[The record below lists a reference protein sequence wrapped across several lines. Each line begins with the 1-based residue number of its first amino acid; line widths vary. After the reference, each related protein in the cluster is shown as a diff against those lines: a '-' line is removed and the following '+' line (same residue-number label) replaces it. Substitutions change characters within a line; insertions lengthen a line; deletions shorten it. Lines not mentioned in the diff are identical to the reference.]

1 MTIQQ
6 VKTYKSAISIPGKM
20 NLPCV
25 LRNDRKIH
33 TCFSDMRNKKY
44 KDQKTK
50 EIVSTFCAVLNS
62 QGGRVTFELRSGST
76 SDVQNLKRA
85 IEQQLSDL
93 LGFSAMRD
101 HINLV
106 SSKTEE
112 LMYIVDGV
120 YSLCTMSYNLYVPS
134 EKNILTVLP
143 KTPIA
148 EITEEILSPE
158 KLIVEEEKLV
168 KIGTHH
174 KQFVIEQNISD
185 QLQESK
191 EVQLKCLKAEKS
203 KRLTLGDRMTN
214 EANKFAKY
222 VSGFAMKHGGHIYYG
237 VNDDGVV
244 KGEFVKDKERIIE
257 KVSKAINKTLWP
269 SECDGPKKTKHW
281 EIFFEPVNDVSGH
294 VVASTFVIVIYIARC
309 TGGVFTKQPESY
321 HIIQG
326 EVKKI
331 DFKEWIEIVLHL
343 QKTTCPKPLARS
355 QWSSEKRKTE
365 YTLMEKMIN
374 LKNSGNQEK
383 FECFVNKVEK
393 TPQNELAILSQ
404 RTAYACRRNDL
415 VEAEMF
421 IQE

>member
-33 TCFSDMRNKKY
+33 ICFSDMRNKKY

-185 QLQESK
+185 QPVACWPLFG
-191 EVQLKCLKAEKS
+191 
-203 KRLTLGDRMTN
+203 R
-214 EANKFAKY
+214 
-222 VSGFAMKHGGHIYYG
+222 GG
-237 VNDDGVV
+237 
-244 KGEFVKDKERIIE
+244 
-257 KVSKAINKTLWP
+257 
-269 SECDGPKKTKHW
+269 
-281 EIFFEPVNDVSGH
+281 
-294 VVASTFVIVIYIARC
+294 
-309 TGGVFTKQPESY
+309 Q
-321 HIIQG
+321 
-326 EVKKI
+326 
-331 DFKEWIEIVLHL
+331 
-343 QKTTCPKPLARS
+343 
-355 QWSSEKRKTE
+355 
-365 YTLMEKMIN
+365 
-374 LKNSGNQEK
+374 
-383 FECFVNKVEK
+383 
-393 TPQNELAILSQ
+393 
-404 RTAYACRRNDL
+404 
-415 VEAEMF
+415 
-421 IQE
+421 